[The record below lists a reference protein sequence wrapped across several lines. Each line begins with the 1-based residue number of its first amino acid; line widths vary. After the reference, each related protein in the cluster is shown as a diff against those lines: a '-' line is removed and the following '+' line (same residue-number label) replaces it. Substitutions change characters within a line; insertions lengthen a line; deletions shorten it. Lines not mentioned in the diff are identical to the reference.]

1 MGVDAVQRQDA
12 PMSDEAT
19 RLWIVRHGST
29 TWSASGQHT
38 GKTDLPLTPEGE
50 RVAAALR
57 PRLAEVSFGLV
68 LTSPLER
75 ARRTAEL
82 AGFGHAEPEP
92 RAVEWDYGAYE
103 GLTRDQI
110 RERVPGWTAWSH
122 PAMPEG
128 ERLDEVA
135 VRALAVVQR
144 VRGSGVRDV
153 LLFSHGHFLRVLATT
168 WVGAPPTLGEHLA
181 LDPATISELGW
192 DREAPVVDRW
202 NS

>member
-1 MGVDAVQRQDA
+1 MDRAGT
-12 PMSDEAT
+12 S
-19 RLWIVRHGST
+19 ST

-38 GKTDLPLTPEGE
+38 GKTDLPLTPEGSGSP
-50 RVAAALR
+50 RRCAAW
-57 PRLAEVSFGLV
+57 PRCPSVSSS
-68 LTSPLER
+68 TSPLER

-82 AGFGHAEPEP
+82 AGFGHAEPS
-92 RAVEWDYGAYE
+92 RAPWSRDYGAYE

-110 RERVPGWTAWSH
+110 RERAPGWTAWSH

-128 ERLDEVA
+128 SGSDEVA

-181 LDPATISELGW
+181 LDPATISELGGPRGPGASTAGTA
-192 DREAPVVDRW
+192 DRAAA
-202 NS
+202 